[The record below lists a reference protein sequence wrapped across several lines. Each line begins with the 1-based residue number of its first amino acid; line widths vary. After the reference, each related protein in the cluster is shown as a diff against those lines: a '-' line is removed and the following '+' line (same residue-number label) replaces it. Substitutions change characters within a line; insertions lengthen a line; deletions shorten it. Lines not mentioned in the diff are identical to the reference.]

1 MPIEI
6 NTLVDAIN
14 ELRSRGYVCDFMFD
28 DGSML
33 CKNTNSRFRPDELTI
48 EEIFRFEGESNPD
61 DMSVLYGISAIDGTK
76 GIVVD
81 AYGMYEDASIS
92 EFIKKVK
99 INKQT

>member
-1 MPIEI
+1 MQEEI

-14 ELRSRGYVCDFMFD
+14 ELRSRGYVCDFILD
-28 DGSML
+28 SGVML
-33 CKNTNSRFRPDELTI
+33 CKDTNSRFGPDELTI

-61 DMSVLYGISAIDGTK
+61 DMSVLYGISALDGTK

-81 AYGMYEDASIS
+81 AYGIYEDSSIS

-99 INKQT
+99 INK